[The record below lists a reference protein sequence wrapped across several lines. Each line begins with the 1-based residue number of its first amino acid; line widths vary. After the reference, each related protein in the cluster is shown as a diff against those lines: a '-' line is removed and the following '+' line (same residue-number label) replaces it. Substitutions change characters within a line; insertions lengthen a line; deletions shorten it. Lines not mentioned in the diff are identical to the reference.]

1 MRWSQ
6 GGATS
11 EKPTGPYAAEM
22 IADGAWP
29 DLPESTFEQRANML
43 SEKLSGLTT
52 SLDGWDRHKA
62 SLFNGPNIWIGSG
75 SEAASTS
82 ANEHSASM
90 RIWQG
95 VLRAGID
102 WCNDAAEHIRET
114 KRTIRDNV
122 AAGQREISDALDDA
136 RESGDDPS
144 ELIDGVVSR
153 KQLENKN
160 TVKVRALSLGGA
172 ADLPETPVESPN
184 GPAGGKDTADT
195 DQPENNIQGFTGLHG
210 RPGADALR
218 GGLQGTPAATVPKPP
233 LQENRPD
240 ALEGGLQGTPSAGVP
255 TAPTQQPSRPG
266 AEGLKGGVS
275 ETPSGGGA
283 GNVPNQP
290 GSSGPKIP
298 MRPTDSV
305 SPVESVPSAP
315 VGAPVT
321 SGGFGTGG
329 GGGTSG
335 GAGAPSAPSG
345 LGSSPTDGAGK
356 PDNGFGKMDPT
367 KMAGPTQP
375 PGGPSTGMQPPA
387 NPLNQMA
394 HGLAN
399 AGPAMQPSAAP
410 ISPPTPT
417 PDVGAGAPG
426 ATGAPGASSGGASG
440 GTWSG
445 GSAPV
450 SSTPSGG
457 GSSMGGGMPPA
468 MPLGPP
474 PTPSPSAPSAPSGGS
489 SGGSGSASSQPGSAS
504 VHPASTNSSTN
515 SAAAAAAAAAG
526 VAPMPVSAARLE
538 RDAVI
543 AATSGGSSRG
553 KSNDALTVARRIAAA
568 LNAIQVVD
576 FGFFWMTAVAADD
589 TIVVANSYGIGYI
602 PEGVNLPAQVKF
614 ANIDEAIPPADRG
627 KWTSYPLLMLQGW
640 AQHHNN
646 PLKQVIATEEQFKGS
661 DPGVAKIVL
670 QPDDIPT
677 NGTMQGRSRLEV
689 VAPHAAER
697 LSSTSD
703 FNLTELL
710 PPAPADPQPQAEE
723 DQFMKWFSVMQCLM
737 SDMEGRVQ
745 AHLKAFVSYADYA
758 QEQALYAAHAATDAT
773 AQRAAIAD
781 WVYWQHLSVL
791 MSDALQ
797 AGVTV

>member
-1 MRWSQ
+1 
-6 GGATS
+6 
-11 EKPTGPYAAEM
+11 
-22 IADGAWP
+22 
-29 DLPESTFEQRANML
+29 
-43 SEKLSGLTT
+43 
-52 SLDGWDRHKA
+52 
-62 SLFNGPNIWIGSG
+62 
-75 SEAASTS
+75 
-82 ANEHSASM
+82 
-90 RIWQG
+90 
-95 VLRAGID
+95 
-102 WCNDAAEHIRET
+102 
-114 KRTIRDNV
+114 
-122 AAGQREISDALDDA
+122 
-136 RESGDDPS
+136 
-144 ELIDGVVSR
+144 
-153 KQLENKN
+153 
-160 TVKVRALSLGGA
+160 
-172 ADLPETPVESPN
+172 
-184 GPAGGKDTADT
+184 
-195 DQPENNIQGFTGLHG
+195 
-210 RPGADALR
+210 
-218 GGLQGTPAATVPKPP
+218 
-233 LQENRPD
+233 
-240 ALEGGLQGTPSAGVP
+240 
-255 TAPTQQPSRPG
+255 
-266 AEGLKGGVS
+266 
-275 ETPSGGGA
+275 
-283 GNVPNQP
+283 
-290 GSSGPKIP
+290 
-298 MRPTDSV
+298 
-305 SPVESVPSAP
+305 
-315 VGAPVT
+315 
-321 SGGFGTGG
+321 
-329 GGGTSG
+329 
-335 GAGAPSAPSG
+335 
-345 LGSSPTDGAGK
+345 
-356 PDNGFGKMDPT
+356 
-367 KMAGPTQP
+367 
-375 PGGPSTGMQPPA
+375 
-387 NPLNQMA
+387 
-394 HGLAN
+394 
-399 AGPAMQPSAAP
+399 
-410 ISPPTPT
+410 
-417 PDVGAGAPG
+417 
-426 ATGAPGASSGGASG
+426 
-440 GTWSG
+440 
-445 GSAPV
+445 
-450 SSTPSGG
+450 
-457 GSSMGGGMPPA
+457 MGGGMPPA

-489 SGGSGSASSQPGSAS
+489 SGGSGSGSSQPGSAS
-504 VHPASTNSSTN
+504 VHPASANSSTN

-614 ANIDEAIPPADRG
+614 ANIDESIPPADRG